1 MKKYL
6 IKVISEPT
14 AQHPTR
20 YLDVI
25 SKDKDNLIIQMD
37 QYSRNRHLINWSIE
51 KETDT
56 SEDTPV
62 ISKIKYKYDSTDP
75 VK

>member
-6 IKVISEPT
+6 IKVISEPI

-75 VK
+75 IK

>member
-37 QYSRNRHLINWSIE
+37 QYSRNRHLIHWSIE

>member
-6 IKVISEPT
+6 IKVISEPV

>member
-6 IKVISEPT
+6 IKVISEPI

>member
-6 IKVISEPT
+6 IKVISEPV

-37 QYSRNRHLINWSIE
+37 QYSRNRHLIHWYIE